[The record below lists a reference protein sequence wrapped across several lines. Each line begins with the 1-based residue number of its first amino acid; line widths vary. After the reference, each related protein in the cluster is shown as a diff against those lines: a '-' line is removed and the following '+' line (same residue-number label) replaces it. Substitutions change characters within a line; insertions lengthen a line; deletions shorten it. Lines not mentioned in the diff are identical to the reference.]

1 MSAEKANCII
11 QSIKAVVGE
20 KVVAQSSVGDGLAEK
35 LEAGLAGR
43 RWNTVLEIGTLRG
56 LSACVLACFAENVI
70 TIDCDPHEDRE
81 KVFKAAGKDI
91 SNRISSVI
99 IPDNDAKVI
108 LVRHLVFDGA
118 FIDAGHTEGQVALDF
133 SLAKR
138 CGELLFHDYPK
149 SGSGCNGV
157 GLVLDGATAAG
168 DGVVTVCEPLA
179 WWRAK

>member
-1 MSAEKANCII
+1 MSAEKANRII
-11 QSIKAVVGE
+11 QSIKGAVGE
-20 KVVAQSSVGDGLAEK
+20 KVVAQSSVGDGLAER
-35 LEAGLAGR
+35 LEEGLKGR

-70 TIDCDPHEDRE
+70 TIDCEPHDDRA
-81 KVFKAAGKDI
+81 KVFGAVGRDI
-91 SNRISSVI
+91 RNRISSIV

-108 LVRHLVFDGA
+108 LVRHLTFDGA

-133 SLAKR
+133 SLAR
-138 CGELLFHDYPK
+138 SCGEMLFHDYPK

-157 GLVLDGATAAG
+157 GIVLDAATAAH
-168 DGVVTVCEPLA
+168 DGVVTVCEPFA